1 MKKGNILDIG
11 IKAVRDS
18 SKTNMFDQKSVQY
31 YAFYLGFN
39 SLVSWLESAKFEEF
53 MSMMNCIDFEATPAL
68 DSYTKEM
75 LLENVENKDDYASFL
90 EIRSEFQKEIEEFHE
105 VGGYKELKQLP
116 FTFDDFSDD
125 FEQNGT
131 GDIVSYLHNKLP
143 DHAYNYLLVLPGG
156 KDLYWFDDYFYI
168 LKGAKFE
175 VLSAKQ
181 WKEFQPRKN
190 SLGEESQCKF
200 ETVDEQMRL
209 AVLMEE

>member
-11 IKAVRDS
+11 IKAVRAS
-18 SKTNMFDQKSVQY
+18 SQTNMFDQKSVQY
-31 YAFYLGFN
+31 YAHYLGFF
-39 SLVSWLESAKFEEF
+39 SLVSWLESAKSGEF
-53 MSMMNCIDFEATPAL
+53 LSMMNCIDFEATPDL
-68 DSYTKEM
+68 DSETIEM
-75 LLENVENKDDYASFL
+75 FLEDMDSTAAFM
-90 EIRSEFQKEIEEFHE
+90 EIRSEFHKEIEEFHE

-125 FEQNGT
+125 FQQNGT

-143 DHAYNYLLVLPGG
+143 DHAYNYLLDLPGDN
-156 KDLYWFDDYFYI
+156 DLYWFDDYFYI
-168 LKGAKFE
+168 LKGGTFK
-175 VLSAKQ
+175 LLDAKQ
-181 WKEFQPRKN
+181 WKEFQSRKN